1 MCAGVNVLFAKSPL
15 SLRERVYCSNVH
27 AQSYNGNMGIARNKR
42 LVTLFPEVVN
52 EVDALLN
59 INNNQGHTLVR

>member
-1 MCAGVNVLFAKSPL
+1 
-15 SLRERVYCSNVH
+15 VYCSNVH
-27 AQSYNGNMGIARNKR
+27 AQSYNGNMGIVRNKR